1 MESIN
6 LTQPESNIMEL
17 DKKAPEAEV
26 VVAETEVVVAE
37 TQKLELVAGTVLI
50 APVANP
56 LIQMAIDQAAE
67 RLAKELAQ

>member
-6 LTQPESNIMEL
+6 LTQPESNIMAL
-17 DKKAPEAEV
+17 DNKAPEAEV
-26 VVAETEVVVAE
+26 VVAEAEVVVAE
-37 TQKLELVAGTVLI
+37 TQKLELVAGTVLV

>member
-1 MESIN
+1 
-6 LTQPESNIMEL
+6 MEL

>member
-1 MESIN
+1 MA
-6 LTQPESNIMEL
+6 L
-17 DKKAPEAEV
+17 DKKAPEV
-26 VVAETEVVVAE
+26 EVVVAE
-37 TQKLELVAGTVLI
+37 TQKLELVAGTVLV